1 LTCGIKKLSLGAEDS
16 YTSGAMPAPTKTNG
30 NGNGAAVMRATPP
43 PANGEPATRSNNTN
57 GNGDGASAVM
67 KASAPINGG
76 HNLAVMR
83 VLGVDP
89 AMAGATG
96 YGVVEFCGARI
107 RALSF
112 GALRLPDRALM
123 PERLRGIHSL
133 IAGLLAEF
141 HPDAIAVESVFTALN
156 IRTALKLAEIRGV
169 VLLAAA
175 QAGVP
180 AHSYSPREVK
190 VSVTGYGAASKVQMQ
205 QMVRALLNLR
215 ECPEPP
221 DAADAIAVAMC
232 HAQSEK
238 ARELLSA
245 SIASAVARS
254 ADENIRANQ
263 TIIGART
270 RAKANAGNPAKT
282 APGTRVRPAVTHG
295 R

>member
-1 LTCGIKKLSLGAEDS
+1 MPSL
-16 YTSGAMPAPTKTNG
+16 PKTNG
-30 NGNGAAVMRATPP
+30 NGNGAV
-43 PANGEPATRSNNTN
+43 
-57 GNGDGASAVM
+57 
-67 KASAPINGG
+67 
-76 HNLAVMR
+76 LR

-112 GALRLPDRALM
+112 GALRLPARAALD
-123 PERLRGIHSL
+123 ERLRGIHSL

-156 IRTALKLAEIRGV
+156 MRTALKLAEIRGV

-190 VSVTGYGAASKVQMQ
+190 VSVTGYGAASKEQMQ

-238 ARELLSA
+238 ARELLAGS
-245 SIASAVARS
+245 VAKTN
-254 ADENIRANQ
+254 ARANARTGAQ
-263 TIIGART
+263 TGAKTSARTGAQNGTKIGART
-270 RAKANAGNPAKT
+270 RAKTGQDS
-282 APGTRVRPAVTHG
+282 G
-295 R
+295 RAD

>member
-1 LTCGIKKLSLGAEDS
+1 
-16 YTSGAMPAPTKTNG
+16 MPPLPKING
-30 NGNGAAVMRATPP
+30 NGNGAAAMRAAP
-43 PANGEPATRSNNTN
+43 PANGYRGSAGLAAPASC
-57 GNGDGASAVM
+57 A
-67 KASAPINGG
+67 KANGG
-76 HNLAVMR
+76 SKVDGERPVMR

-112 GALRLPDRALM
+112 GALRLPARALM

-156 IRTALKLAEIRGV
+156 MRTALKLAEIRGV

-190 VSVTGYGAASKVQMQ
+190 VSVTGYGAASKEQMQ

-232 HAQSEK
+232 HAQSQK
-238 ARELLSA
+238 ARELLA
-245 SIASAVARS
+245 ASAAKVGVAG
-254 ADENIRANQ
+254 ENRGPNQ
-263 TIIGART
+263 SKNGPRT
-270 RAKANAGNPAKT
+270 RAKANASNLAKA
-282 APGTRVRPAVTHG
+282 APGTGMRPTVTPG